1 MSAYRMM
8 IIEATRCNPGDV
20 GMIEHIMRDDIFHST
35 LDWQTGAQLRAAA
48 RKAAKMLQEN
58 RELYEFER
66 TQTRAISEQMRQA
79 AGRQA
84 EA

>member
-1 MSAYRMM
+1 MSAYRTM
-8 IIEATRCNPGDV
+8 IIEATRCNPGDA

-35 LDWQTGAQLRAAA
+35 LDWQTGAELSAAA

-66 TQTRAISEQMRQA
+66 AQTRAISEQMRQA

>member
-1 MSAYRMM
+1 MSAYQTM
-8 IIEATRCNPGDV
+8 IIEDTRCTPDDA
-20 GMIEHIMRDDIFHST
+20 GMIEHIMREDIFHST
-35 LDWQTGAQLRAAA
+35 LDWQTRTQLRAAA

-66 TQTRAISEQMRQA
+66 AQTHARFEQMRQA

-84 EA
+84 GA

>member
-1 MSAYRMM
+1 MSAYQTM
-8 IIEATRCNPGDV
+8 IIEDTRCNPDDA

-35 LDWQTGAQLRAAA
+35 LDWQTRAQLRGAA
-48 RKAAKMLQEN
+48 RQAAKRLREN

-66 TQTRAISEQMRQA
+66 IQTRAIFEQMRQA

>member
-1 MSAYRMM
+1 MSAYQTM
-8 IIEATRCNPGDV
+8 IIKDTRCNPDDA

-35 LDWQTGAQLRAAA
+35 LDWQTRAQLRGAA

-66 TQTRAISEQMRQA
+66 AQTRAIFEQMRQA